1 MKSNRLFDLFLGLD
15 ILNLGL
21 KSGMFWNGLSK
32 GKMKDVYIA
41 FPLLKQKKFFFL
53 PGASILN

>member
-32 GKMKDVYIA
+32 GKMKDVYII
-41 FPLLKQKKFFFL
+41 FPLLKQKKLSFL